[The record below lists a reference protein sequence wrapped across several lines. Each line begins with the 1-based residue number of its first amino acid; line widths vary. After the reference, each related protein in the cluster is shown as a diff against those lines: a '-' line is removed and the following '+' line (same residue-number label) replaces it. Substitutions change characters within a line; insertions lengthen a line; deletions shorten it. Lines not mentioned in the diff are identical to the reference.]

1 MYLGNQPPGTMRVAS
16 VFGDDWIITYDFKDG
31 VQQVCLMIDM
41 FYTVIN
47 INTISDVDNQWQI
60 IH

>member
-1 MYLGNQPPGTMRVAS
+1 MSVARDYDGF
-16 VFGDDWIITYDFKDG
+16 VDWIVTYDFKDG

-41 FYTVIN
+41 FYTLIN
-47 INTISDVDNQWQI
+47 FNTISDVDNQWQI